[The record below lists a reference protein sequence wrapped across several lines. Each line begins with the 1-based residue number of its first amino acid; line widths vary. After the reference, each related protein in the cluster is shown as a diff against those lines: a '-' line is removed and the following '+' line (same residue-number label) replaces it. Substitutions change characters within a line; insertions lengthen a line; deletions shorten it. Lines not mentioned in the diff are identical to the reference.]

1 MKFSGFKVQG
11 VSGMKKSSRLIR
23 ALPGFILLAMSVVS
37 GAAHAEIRTTP
48 DKVELAGTFSQ
59 GGLIIGKCPVR
70 CDVTFNGKP
79 LKITATGNFVF
90 GFGRDAVAQQKIT
103 VTLAKQPPKPF
114 GFTIKQRKYMV
125 HGVPEA
131 TVNPPPAVMARI
143 AREQALVDAA
153 RAINSDRQDFMSG
166 FSWPLKGR
174 ISGVYGSQR
183 IYNGQ
188 PGNPHYGLDIAGPVG
203 ANVTAPMSGKVRLA
217 EPDLYFSGGTIILDH
232 GHGIFSSYI
241 HLSKVLV
248 KVGQEIKR
256 GDLMA
261 KVGATGRASGPHLD
275 WRINWFNDRLDPQY
289 VVPPQ

>member
-1 MKFSGFKVQG
+1 MKE
-11 VSGMKKSSRLIR
+11 SSRITR
-23 ALPGFILLAMSVVS
+23 ALSCFSVLAMSV
-37 GAAHAEIRTTP
+37 ACTTANAEIRRTP
-48 DKVELAGTFSQ
+48 DNVELAGTFSQ
-59 GGLIIGKCPVR
+59 GGMIIGQCPTT
-70 CDVTFNGKP
+70 CNVTFNGKS
-79 LKITATGNFVF
+79 LKVTAKGNFVF
-90 GFGRDAVAQQKIT
+90 GFGRDAAAQQSIA
-103 VTLAKQPPKPF
+103 VALAKQPVKPF

-125 HGVPEA
+125 QSVNGVPQA
-131 TVNPPPAVMARI
+131 TVNPPPTVMARI

-153 RAINSDRQDFMSG
+153 RAINSDRQDFLNG

-256 GDLMA
+256 GDLIA